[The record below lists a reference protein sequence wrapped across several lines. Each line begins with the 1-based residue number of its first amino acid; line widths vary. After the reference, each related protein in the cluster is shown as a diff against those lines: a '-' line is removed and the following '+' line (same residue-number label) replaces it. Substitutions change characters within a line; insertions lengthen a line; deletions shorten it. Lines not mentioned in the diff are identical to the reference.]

1 VRATVVHG
9 AGDVRIEDVPDAYR
23 ATADREAL
31 KVVVRPHIVGPQA
44 RATTIEFIPRPEG
57 S

>member
-44 RATTIEFIPRPEG
+44 RATTIELISRPEG